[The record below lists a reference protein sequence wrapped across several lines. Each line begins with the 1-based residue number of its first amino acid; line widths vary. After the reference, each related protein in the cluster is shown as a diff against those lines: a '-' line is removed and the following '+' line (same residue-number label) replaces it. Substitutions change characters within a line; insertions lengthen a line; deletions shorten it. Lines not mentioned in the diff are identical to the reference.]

1 MNKLKSLSVLFILLI
16 SASAMAQ
23 SSTESLMSNG
33 QELLQRGAYSQAV
46 TAFKQVLAREP
57 DYFEAQF
64 NLGFAYLQ
72 WGNNTQAVVELKKA
86 LKMQPKN
93 SEAWSNLAIAY
104 DNLNRN
110 NDAMEALAQAV
121 NCNPENMTAR
131 MNLAAMYSNANH
143 TQQAIAQYRQ
153 ITTMDPT
160 NNDALYNLAKCL
172 VSAGTFAEAKEV
184 LKKVIAVDPAKG
196 EPHTELGD
204 IYWKK
209 ENDVDKA
216 IAEYR
221 TAISLEQN
229 NPQFYQD
236 LAMALESKG
245 QKKEAI
251 EAWKKAAGNTD
262 DALNKEK
269 IMDRIDRLEKS
280 TVTTPGFGGAPV
292 DTALSRKKTEDL
304 KRELRPETARKDTK
318 LMDAIPPDVS
328 GDLEQ
333 MNADSSSWDITKEAK
348 KRVQDRKAADKAAAG
363 K

>member
-1 MNKLKSLSVLFILLI
+1 MNKLKTLSVLFILLI
-16 SASAMAQ
+16 RTATMAQ
-23 SSTESLMSNG
+23 SSAESLMSNG

-57 DYFEAQF
+57 DFFEAQF

-72 WGNNTQAVVELKKA
+72 WGNNAQAVVELKKA
-86 LKMQPKN
+86 LKLQPKN

-104 DNLNRN
+104 DNLNRS

-131 MNLAAMYSNANH
+131 MNLAAMYANANH
-143 TQQAIAQYRQ
+143 MQQAIAQYRQ
-153 ITTMDPT
+153 ITAMDSA
-160 NNDALYNLAKCL
+160 NNDALSNLAKCL
-172 VSAGTFAEAKEV
+172 VAAGTLTEAKEV
-184 LKKVIAVDPAKG
+184 LKKVIAAEPGKG
-196 EPHTELGD
+196 EPHSELGD

-216 IAEYR
+216 MAEYR
-221 TAISLEQN
+221 TAISLEPN

-236 LAMALESKG
+236 LAMALEHKG
-245 QKKEAI
+245 QKQEAI
-251 EAWKKAAGNTD
+251 ETWKKAVTYID

-269 IMDRIDRLEKS
+269 ILDRIDRLEKS

-304 KRELRPETARKDTK
+304 KRELRPETTRKDRK
-318 LMDAIPPDVS
+318 LIDAPPPDVS
-328 GDLEQ
+328 SDLDQ
-333 MNADSSSWDITKEAK
+333 MNADSSSWDLTKEAK
-348 KRVQDRKAADKAAAG
+348 KRVQDRKSAAG